1 MKMFLKMDFCEAPH
15 TGHDVQ
21 VCHHSVPRSFPTLPP
36 IISEILKQG
45 WVNSRA
51 THLLYEGSTQQISLD
66 SDKAGEGVLEG
77 WVGKIMEGALVPSVC
92 GAGRTQQQLV

>member
-1 MKMFLKMDFCEAPH
+1 MKNCN
-15 TGHDVQ
+15 
-21 VCHHSVPRSFPTLPP
+21 
-36 IISEILKQG
+36 EILKQG